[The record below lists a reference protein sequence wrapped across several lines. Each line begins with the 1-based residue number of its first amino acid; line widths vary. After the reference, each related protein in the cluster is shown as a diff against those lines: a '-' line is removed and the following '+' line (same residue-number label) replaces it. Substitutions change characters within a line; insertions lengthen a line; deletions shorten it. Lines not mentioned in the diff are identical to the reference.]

1 MRLLT
6 VTSIVALV
14 VSIAVLVFVLG
25 LYAELEK
32 SGSKAHTQELNHQM
46 VSDLMADHVNELIKA
61 SDITMES
68 DEGDWVALPGN
79 GCFWNRSSIESL
91 FPYIY
96 EPGGSIGSMTLNYI
110 GTRDIWLMTC
120 TNYSSDSLTTWYMDD
135 NTGEVTYGRPDYDLY
150 ESGRTTDSSGSQP
163 PTSEDIC
170 ASAQRLINILA
181 GDAALEIR
189 TEVFKTQLAHGCYK

>member
-79 GCFWNRSSIESL
+79 GCIARPLADRAFPPLPALTAPLPPSL
-91 FPYIY
+91 CF
-96 EPGGSIGSMTLNYI
+96 
-110 GTRDIWLMTC
+110 
-120 TNYSSDSLTTWYMDD
+120 
-135 NTGEVTYGRPDYDLY
+135 RP
-150 ESGRTTDSSGSQP
+150 
-163 PTSEDIC
+163 
-170 ASAQRLINILA
+170 
-181 GDAALEIR
+181 
-189 TEVFKTQLAHGCYK
+189 